1 MVRVIP
7 PGKPAANIIK
17 AFLVTDL
24 SATQLDEFKRTSEK
38 GAKVNLNPLLHLNI
52 IEAPKD
58 YLNAPHAY
66 IRTHET
72 ETDNTDPVVVIDG
85 NLVEKNAVWY
95 VSGFAD
101 ENDVEAGF
109 AESEDVLMR
118 ALIRTETLAI
128 SHVCW
133 QEGNPPMG
141 EELEALASGLVPLR
155 LESVQSE
162 PIGTEDEGNELLS
175 ADEIEVIAEVGEYE
189 TTTDY
194 DIRSDMS
201 PIPDEVVRLLPS
213 VARRDNLIS
222 DWTWGYHVTRNTT
235 PYSCSDTHV
244 KGSVQMSARY
254 DPSAPRARYRWPGG
268 SL

>member
-1 MVRVIP
+1 MVRNILP
-7 PGKPAANIIK
+7 EKPAADTLK
-17 AFLVTDL
+17 AFLVTKL
-24 SATQLDEFKRTSEK
+24 SATQLDEFKRTFEK
-38 GAKVNLNPLLHLNI
+38 GAKVNLNPLLHLKI
-52 IEAPKD
+52 IKATKD

-72 ETDNTDPVVVIDG
+72 ETGNTDPVVVIDG
-85 NLVEKNAVWY
+85 NQVEKNAVWY

-118 ALIRTETLAI
+118 ALIRTEALAV

-141 EELEALASGLVPLR
+141 EELEALDSGLVPLR
-155 LESVQSE
+155 LDSVQSE
-162 PIGTEDEGNELLS
+162 PVGAEDEGDELWS

-189 TTTDY
+189 MTTDY
-194 DIRSDMS
+194 DIRSNMS

-213 VARRDNLIS
+213 VERRGNLIS
-222 DWTWGYHVTRNTT
+222 DWTWGDHVSRDTT
-235 PYSCSDTHV
+235 PDGCSDSHV
-244 KGSVQMSARY
+244 KGSVRMSARY
-254 DPSAPRARYRWPGG
+254 DPSVPRARYQWPEG